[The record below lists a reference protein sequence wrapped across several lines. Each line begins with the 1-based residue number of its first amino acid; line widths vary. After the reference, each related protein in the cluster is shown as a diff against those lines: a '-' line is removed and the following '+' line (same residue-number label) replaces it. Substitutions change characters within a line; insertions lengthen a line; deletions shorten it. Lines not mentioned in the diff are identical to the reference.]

1 MLRPRPS
8 VISLTR
14 ADVTD
19 VVHRR
24 RFRRYLEC
32 DEGNVCVD
40 FAPVEIDT
48 TFKLDRHATPPS
60 RTAQRK
66 TTPTT
71 YDNTQNSSP
80 IINGGAHHWVTDVP
94 LLLLSDKETGEDVS
108 PPHEVSASQVRRLR
122 TRGKSQQGSEWT
134 LQLCLRPKP
143 GLPNATTPAKDDGS
157 TDSQDSRENPAPF
170 LEDSTDFRL
179 KSDAGPSTPR
189 RGLPPG
195 SPGNPPTAPI
205 ASSRV
210 SRRSFDT
217 SDIRR
222 DDRSSSEISSPSPTF
237 MNRGRLRIYNDFLP
251 VSSQPQ
257 TPQNLPRARR
267 QNRLQGSYT
276 APARRIS
283 PQPDLATATIRPRR
297 TRQRRREPSP
307 LGLRTSRLP
316 GSDADTENMDDAALL
331 EGVAGDMARSWASP
345 SRSSD

>member
-157 TDSQDSRENPAPF
+157 TDSQDSRENPV
-170 LEDSTDFRL
+170 
-179 KSDAGPSTPR
+179 G
-189 RGLPPG
+189 G
-195 SPGNPPTAPI
+195 SPDEREQSGVTAIREPGLSPSCLPKVDSPSMRGGETNQ
-205 ASSRV
+205 ATFTHQVCSHHEPQE
-210 SRRSFDT
+210 SFD
-217 SDIRR
+217 
-222 DDRSSSEISSPSPTF
+222 P
-237 MNRGRLRIYNDFLP
+237 
-251 VSSQPQ
+251 
-257 TPQNLPRARR
+257 
-267 QNRLQGSYT
+267 
-276 APARRIS
+276 
-283 PQPDLATATIRPRR
+283 
-297 TRQRRREPSP
+297 
-307 LGLRTSRLP
+307 
-316 GSDADTENMDDAALL
+316 
-331 EGVAGDMARSWASP
+331 
-345 SRSSD
+345 